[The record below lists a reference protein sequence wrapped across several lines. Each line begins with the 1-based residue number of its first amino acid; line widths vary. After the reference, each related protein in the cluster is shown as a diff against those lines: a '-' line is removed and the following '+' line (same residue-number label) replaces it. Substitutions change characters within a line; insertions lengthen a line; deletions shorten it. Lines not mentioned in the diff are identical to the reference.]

1 MPVRRLSSS
10 AARTTFLSA
19 KRPLGPTAPASGP
32 PAVTKLAVSRAV
44 RALFTSLFAYFL
56 SPFGLLALAA
66 LDMSMLFFLPF
77 AVDAGVIILTA
88 RKPEAA
94 VLYVALATA
103 GSLVGGAVTF
113 WIGRRAG
120 EHGLERF
127 VSKRRLDHV
136 KRRVR
141 DSGAVALALPA
152 MMPPPFP
159 LTPFVLTCGALA
171 VRRTRF
177 FVTLGIVRAVR
188 FGIEAGLAVIYGRR
202 ILTWMKSDLFQN
214 IVIGF
219 TVVAVAV
226 TVFGIW
232 SLIRQSHRAERAA
245 PRPA

>member
-1 MPVRRLSSS
+1 MDLRAGTGPVRRSCHE
-10 AARTTFLSA
+10 TC
-19 KRPLGPTAPASGP
+19 TAHGM
-32 PAVTKLAVSRAV
+32 RAFF
-44 RALFTSLFAYFL
+44 ASLFAYFL

-88 RKPEAA
+88 RKPDAA
-94 VLYVALATA
+94 VLYAALATA

-141 DSGAVALALPA
+141 DSGTIALALPA

-171 VRRTRF
+171 VSRTRF
-177 FVTLGIVRAVR
+177 FITLGLVRLVR
-188 FGIEAGLAVIYGRR
+188 FGLEATLAVIYGRR
-202 ILTWMKSDLFQN
+202 ILGWMKSDLFQAV
-214 IVIGF
+214 VIGF
-219 TVVAVAV
+219 TIIAVGV
-226 TVFGIW
+226 TIAGMW
-232 SLIRQSHRAERAA
+232 TLIRQSRKAERPA
-245 PRPA
+245 PCA

>member
-1 MPVRRLSSS
+1 M
-10 AARTTFLSA
+10 
-19 KRPLGPTAPASGP
+19 
-32 PAVTKLAVSRAV
+32 RAF
-44 RALFTSLFAYFL
+44 FTSIFAYFL

-88 RKPEAA
+88 RRPEAA
-94 VLYVALATA
+94 VLYVAMATA
-103 GSLVGGAVTF
+103 GSLIGGAITF

-127 VSKRRLDHV
+127 VSARRLNHV

-141 DSGAVALALPA
+141 RSGAVAFALPA

-171 VRRTRF
+171 VNKTRF
-177 FVTLGIVRAVR
+177 FLTLGIVRLVR
-188 FGIEAGLAVIYGRR
+188 FGLEATLAVIYGQR
-202 ILTWMKSDLFQN
+202 ILGWMKSDLFQA

-219 TVVAVAV
+219 TIIAVVV
-226 TVFGIW
+226 TIAGIW
-232 SLIRQSHRAERAA
+232 TLIRQSRKAERPA
-245 PRPA
+245 PRAV